1 MEGPTIPDATVVRWW
16 MKPKELHESLWIS
29 NYNPFG
35 LFGRLRLAQ
44 MARMLVVLDLLLLGL
59 GEAGARA
66 A

>member
-1 MEGPTIPDATVVRWW
+1 MH
-16 MKPKELHESLWIS
+16 PKGTRNSLWTG
-29 NYNPFG
+29 NYNPAA

-44 MARMLVVLDLLLLGL
+44 MARILVVLDLLLLGL